1 MTRLWLYGQCF
12 KTQENVK
19 NIIISRQTTNK
30 RITKLK
36 IKIRK
41 WKVYN
46 IKIENLVKIFRLLL
60 EKFSEIK
67 KSLWHATPKEFNKNL
82 SIKIQRCE
90 NIDVDQ
96 INFSM
101 RHTRKLEKKRKLQFC
116 TFVFSIT
123 RSYHRVH

>member
-96 INFSM
+96 INCPISQGAIQENLRRNASCNSAHLYF
-101 RHTRKLEKKRKLQFC
+101 Q
-116 TFVFSIT
+116 
-123 RSYHRVH
+123 